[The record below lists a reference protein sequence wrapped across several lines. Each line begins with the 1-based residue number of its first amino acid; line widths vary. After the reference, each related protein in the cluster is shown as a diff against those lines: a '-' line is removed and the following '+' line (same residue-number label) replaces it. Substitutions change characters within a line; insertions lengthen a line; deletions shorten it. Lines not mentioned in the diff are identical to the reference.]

1 MPRWL
6 FVAFVVIKNSYQ
18 KSREGRN
25 SMLVLAI
32 DKPDVAPFE
41 MPARFRTDVAYFMT
55 PAGERGAPK
64 LPAGEYWISLDDAR
78 RWLDDGVVEV
88 VSPLDSVHAT
98 EFELTEEQENW
109 LRWLV
114 EYGVQHVRIE

>member
-1 MPRWL
+1 MFIRAVDQPG
-6 FVAFVVIKNSYQ
+6 I
-18 KSREGRN
+18 
-25 SMLVLAI
+25 
-32 DKPDVAPFE
+32 APFE

-64 LPAGEYWISLDDAR
+64 LPAGEYWIRLEDAR
-78 RWLDDGVVEV
+78 RWLDEGAVEV
-88 VSPLDSVHAT
+88 ISPLDSVNAT

-114 EYGVQHVRIE
+114 ANEIQHVRVE